1 MNTNNYVAPEILL
14 SKAAIMV
21 GDREFKNLPV
31 GFYHALIQQA
41 FEKLALH
48 TFFDEKRAN
57 IPLDGGLVYSL
68 PVDCFNVKDVYIF
81 TGTICEIAAS
91 RKVWWKRNYFT
102 EGVGYIANDTGR
114 NFRDPFYNRHDNW
127 NSKNA
132 IEHLPGRQN
141 GIGVNNELFYNFQM
155 GNIMLSSSCLAAG
168 QNLHIHYNGTG
179 CPIGEAPIIPI
190 YLREVMED
198 YVITEAL
205 LARMAN
211 DTGDIRKW
219 QSLYQ
224 THSVKLNTPYTG
236 SWDRAELI
244 VKSMNSSQRES
255 LKEYLGR
262 SAWMSGL

>member
-1 MNTNNYVAPEILL
+1 MNTNNYINSDIIL
-14 SKAAIMV
+14 SKASIMA
-21 GDREFKNLPV
+21 GDREHKSLPRS
-31 GFYHALIQQA
+31 FYYALIQQA

-68 PVDCFNVKDVYIF
+68 PTDCFNVKNVYIF
-81 TGTICEIAAS
+81 SGTICVISSS

-102 EGVGYIANDTGR
+102 EGVGYIANDKGR
-114 NFRDPFYNRHDNW
+114 NHRDPFYGNHTNF
-127 NSKNA
+127 NSRDA

-141 GIGVNNELFYNFQM
+141 SSNVNSELFYNFQM
-155 GNIMLSSSCLAAG
+155 GNIMLSSQCLGAG

-190 YLREVMED
+190 YLREAMED
-198 YVITEAL
+198 YVITGAL

-211 DTGDIRKW
+211 DSGDIRKW

-224 THSVKLNTPYTG
+224 TYSAKLNTPFTG

-244 VKSMNSSQRES
+244 AKSMNSSQRSELS
-255 LKEYLGR
+255 EYLGR
-262 SAWMSGL
+262 GAWQSGL